1 MRKLKPF
8 FFAEQVKEVKE
19 IEEIQ
24 SVFQENLNIFGGI
37 IKKWDKQITFLVVFT
52 DSTLSLSGFCEP
64 SISSRKKVEQ
74 EIDRSPFL
82 A

>member
-37 IKKWDKQITFLVVFT
+37 IKKMGQTNNVFG
-52 DSTLSLSGFCEP
+52 SFH
-64 SISSRKKVEQ
+64 
-74 EIDRSPFL
+74 
-82 A
+82 